1 MVWRIGLL
9 VSATRLTFIVVV
21 LTILMICWI
30 RGTVPFPRIYLPRVS
45 AMSMITLVGTR
56 LSFGVISTILRL
68 LARVSIS
75 ITMLVVIMSLLG
87 GSEAW

>member
-1 MVWRIGLL
+1 MVWNLGLL
-9 VSATRLTFIVVV
+9 GSATRLTFIVVV

-45 AMSMITLVGTR
+45 VISMLTLAGTRMSYTVISITLRALMR
-56 LSFGVISTILRL
+56 L
-68 LARVSIS
+68 SIS
-75 ITMLVVIMSLLG
+75 ITMFLVIMTILG